1 MVLKGQPQRLSGPGQ
16 IVDPDLASIPRYPR
30 LSPDGRRLALTIGP
44 SDAGQIWIYDLA
56 GSAQPLRLTFQDH
69 NLFPIWSP
77 DGKRIVFI
85 SRASSDQIFSIPA
98 DGSATEPERVIATQ
112 NPAVPRDWS
121 RDGAFILFGEMRK
134 LHLLHLTDGKT
145 RRWLQA
151 PFAESDGRFSPDGH
165 WLAYTSDQTGSQ
177 EIWVRPFPGPG
188 APVRVSPDGGRDAV
202 WSHDGKELFYRSGL
216 KILSARVVPD
226 VTFRVEA
233 PRALFEGGFDPGS
246 ERGYDVAP
254 DGRFVMIENE
264 PNDNTTSAS
273 IVVVL
278 NWFQELQARAPTK

>member
-1 MVLKGQPQRLSGPGQ
+1 LEL
-16 IVDPDLASIPRYPR
+16 PRYQR

-44 SDAGQIWIYDLA
+44 STAGQIWIYDLA

-77 DGKRIVFI
+77 DGKRIVFL
-85 SRASSDQIFSIPA
+85 SRAGSDQMFSIPA
-98 DGSATEPERVIATQ
+98 DGSATEPERVIASQ
-112 NPAVPRDWS
+112 NPEVPRDWS
-121 RDGAFILFGEMRK
+121 PDGAFILFQEMRK
-134 LHLLHLTDGKT
+134 LHLLQLADRKT
-145 RRWLQA
+145 RRWLQT
-151 PFAESDGRFSPDGH
+151 PFAETDGRFSPDGQR
-165 WLAYTSDQTGSQ
+165 LAYTSDQSGSA
-177 EIWVRPFPGPG
+177 EVWVRPFPGPG
-188 APVRVSPDGGRDAV
+188 APVRVSPDGGGDPV
-202 WSHDGKELFYRSGL
+202 WSRDGKELFYRNGL

-246 ERGYDVAP
+246 DRAYDVAP

-278 NWFQELQARAPTK
+278 NWGEELQARAPTK